1 MGRGKSVIKN
11 DNTAGNPRT
20 FRIDDEMWDELQVLG
35 EGNATAGLY
44 KMYEQYKENGMKQMD
59 ETMVVSTVHKELT
72 TLLDKGLQQYFIKAV
87 NFWIRNN
94 YEPATIEKYCKV
106 FGVTERDS
114 IVTGKIMKRLQGQGV
129 MVLGTGGFRPDIR
142 CNNGISDEMFLK
154 YFEKYSDIVQ
164 KTPEI
169 EDLTPKI
176 RDLVDDILPL
186 EFGGDN

>member
-1 MGRGKSVIKN
+1 MGRGKAVIKN

-20 FRIDDEMWDELQVLG
+20 FRIEDEMWDELQIIG
-35 EGNATAGLY
+35 EGNATAGLH
-44 KMYEQYKENGMKQMD
+44 KIYEHYKESEMKKRD
-59 ETMVVSTVHKELT
+59 ENMVVSTVHKELT
-72 TLLDKGLQQYFIKAV
+72 TILEKGLHHYFIKAV

-106 FGVTERDS
+106 FGVAERDS

-154 YFEKYSDIVQ
+154 YFEKYSEIVQ

-176 RDLVDDILPL
+176 KDLVSGISPL
-186 EFGGDN
+186 DFGGDN

>member
-1 MGRGKSVIKN
+1 MGRGKAVTERVRTT
-11 DNTAGNPRT
+11 DNPRT
-20 FRIDDEMWDELQVLG
+20 FRIKDELWDELQVLG

-44 KMYEQYKENGMKQMD
+44 KIYEQYKENGMKQVD
-59 ETMVVSTVHKELT
+59 ENMVVSTVHKELT
-72 TLLDKGLQQYFIKAV
+72 TLLDKGLQPYFIKAV

-94 YEPATIEKYCKV
+94 YESATIEKYRKV
-106 FGVTERDS
+106 FGIAERDS
-114 IVTGKIMKRLQGQGV
+114 VVTGKIMKKLQGRGV

-154 YFEKYSDIVQ
+154 YFEKYSEIIQ

-176 RDLVDDILPL
+176 KDLASDIIPL

>member
-72 TLLDKGLQQYFIKAV
+72 TLLDKGK
-87 NFWIRNN
+87 
-94 YEPATIEKYCKV
+94 
-106 FGVTERDS
+106 
-114 IVTGKIMKRLQGQGV
+114 
-129 MVLGTGGFRPDIR
+129 
-142 CNNGISDEMFLK
+142 FL
-154 YFEKYSDIVQ
+154 D
-164 KTPEI
+164 
-169 EDLTPKI
+169 
-176 RDLVDDILPL
+176 
-186 EFGGDN
+186 